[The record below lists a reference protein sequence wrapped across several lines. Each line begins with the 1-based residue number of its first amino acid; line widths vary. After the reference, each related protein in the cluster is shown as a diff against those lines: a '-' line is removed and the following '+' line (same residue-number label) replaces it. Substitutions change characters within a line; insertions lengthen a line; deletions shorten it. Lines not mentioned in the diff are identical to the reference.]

1 MTETAETLDNT
12 ISAGKTVIKGACP
25 HDCPDTCAML
35 TTVQD
40 GSAISVSGN
49 ADYPYTKGTLCG
61 KVDKYLH
68 RVYSPDRI
76 LYPLRQ
82 VGPKGCGRFQ
92 QISWDEALDE
102 IAERFESIIADYGS
116 EAILSCNYLGQQGIL
131 NGIASGDAFFN
142 RLGASVSERT
152 LCNSGTRTA
161 YFMTFGA
168 TPGTDPEQF
177 IHAKYI
183 ILWACNAISTNLHLW
198 PIISEARKQGA
209 KLVVIDPFQTRT
221 AKQADWH
228 ISVRPGTDGALALG
242 MMHVIIQQDLIDTDY
257 VEKYTIGYEQLKA
270 RAREFPPERVA
281 KITGVSV
288 EDIIRLA
295 QEYATAQPAVIRIGV
310 ALERQA
316 GGGQAVRAIC
326 CLPALVGAWR
336 HLGGGF
342 LQVTNWAFP
351 IQWNAIQRPDFI
363 KPGTRVIN
371 LWQLGAALTGEL
383 ELNPPIKS
391 LFVYNCNPLVM
402 IAEQEKIVAGL
413 QRDDLFTIVSEQFMT
428 DTADF
433 ADIVLPA
440 TTQIEQFDLM
450 YSWGQLYLTANLPA
464 IPPIGAA
471 IPNAKLFRKLAARM
485 GFEEEHF
492 KLTDEELIQK
502 AIDWSSP
509 TLQGVDLELI
519 KQQGFVKLHIDP
531 TPHAAGNFATPS
543 GKCEFFSSKALQG
556 NFVMPFLRQG
566 YTEMQSGEP
575 LDPLPNYT
583 PLRESCPSDPERA
596 SRYPLNLISAK
607 SHAFINSCYG
617 NLPKHKRM
625 EGAPRVFIHPED
637 AAHRSIEHGQLVKVF
652 NDRGAFEVIA
662 HVGNEV
668 QPGVVVASLGHW
680 RKLSHSNS
688 SLNAVASSVFAD
700 LGRAAAVS
708 DTLVEVI
715 LARRNC

>member
-1 MTETAETLDNT
+1 MAGTLDDAT
-12 ISAGKTVIKGACP
+12 TGGTTTVKGACP

-35 TTVQD
+35 TTVKD
-40 GSAISVSGN
+40 GSATNVRGN
-49 ADYPYTKGTLCG
+49 AEYPYTKGTLCG
-61 KVDKYLH
+61 KVDKYLD

-82 VGPKGCGRFQ
+82 VGTKGCGRFK

-102 IAERFESIIADYGS
+102 IAYHFRSIITDYGS

-161 YFMTFGA
+161 YAMTFGA
-168 TPGTDPEQF
+168 TPGTDPENF
-177 IHAKYI
+177 VHAKYI

-209 KLVVIDPFQTRT
+209 KLVVIDPFRTRT

-242 MMHVIIQQDLIDTDY
+242 MMHVIIQQNLTDAEY
-257 VEKYTIGYEQLKA
+257 IEKYTAGYEQLKA
-270 RAREFPPERVA
+270 RVMEFPPERVA
-281 KITGVSV
+281 KITGVPV
-288 EDIIRLA
+288 EDIITLA
-295 QEYATAQPAVIRIGV
+295 REYATTQPSVIRIGV

-351 IQWNAIQRPDFI
+351 IKWDAVQKPDFI
-363 KPGTRVIN
+363 KPGTRVVNIWN
-371 LWQLGAALTGEL
+371 LGAALTGEL
-383 ELNPPIKS
+383 ELNPPFKS

-402 IAEQEKIVAGL
+402 ISEQDKIVKGL
-413 QRDDLFTIVSEQFMT
+413 QREDLFTVVSEQFMT

-450 YSWGQLYLTANLPA
+450 YSWGQLYLTINLPA
-464 IPPIGAA
+464 IKPIGEA
-471 IPNAKLFRKLAARM
+471 IPNVELFRRLAARM
-485 GFEEEHF
+485 GFAEEHF
-492 KLTDEELIQK
+492 RLSDEELAQV
-502 AIDWSSP
+502 AIDWSAP
-509 TLQGVDLELI
+509 ALKGVDLEFI
-519 KQQGFVKLHIDP
+519 KQQGFVKLQVDA
-531 TPHAAGNFATPS
+531 TPHAEGNFATPS
-543 GKCEFFSSKALQG
+543 GKCEFFSSRALQG

-575 LDPLPNYT
+575 IDPLPNYT
-583 PLRESCPSDPERA
+583 PLRESYQSNPERA
-596 SRYPLNLISAK
+596 SRYPLNLLSAK

-625 EGAPRVFIHPED
+625 EGAPRAFIHPED
-637 AAHRSIEHGQLVKVF
+637 AVKRGIKHGQLVRVF
-652 NDRGAFEVIA
+652 NERGSFEVMA
-662 HVGNEV
+662 HVGDEV
-668 QPGVVVASLGHW
+668 QPGIVVASLGHW
-680 RKLSHSNS
+680 RKLSYSNS
-688 SLNAVASSVFAD
+688 SLNSVTSSVFAD

-708 DTLVEVI
+708 DILVEIAPI
-715 LARRNC
+715 LECE